1 MSTLYLLHYNNY
13 YNRKVK
19 KETSL
24 SAYSAYLVKYNGRDT
39 DPNGNKARVQGV
51 NFYEGNFV
59 DTAQVVNWM
68 GDAPDY
74 LVVSDD
80 DQQIKSR
87 WFVTD
92 ALKTRGGQCKLTL
105 LRDVCA
111 DYKEQIMASKC
122 FIQKGFVQAGNPLV
136 FNNEDMTFNQIKTG
150 EYVLRNSLNTPWLV
164 LYLSRYHNESDN
176 DNNTNY
182 VYNEFEGGFKDE
194 GGTSYNYEYET
205 EEEFNSQYPYATYFN
220 NPYTYTEDLRFD
232 AYYRQSADTNRYY
245 RMTLTPTTYYPN
257 VFADNTGGA
266 NLPVSAEKPT
276 YPGNNI
282 DAAYN
287 QLMSVYHQSDSTL
300 ETGLPVNT
308 ILGLGSQEGVAILQQ
323 EQGKTIKIGSK
334 VYTIAVQQVEHY
346 YASKGTYLQAGT
358 TLYTAMAEMFYAG
371 NGIDYT
377 SAGVVPRIH
386 LQTSAAYNGYAVK
399 MLLVEQQT
407 DDNIKYDFSYEGAVT
422 SDQPYE
428 IIAAPYADITFT
440 NVTGVDGTVAHSGRI
455 AQQWFQDIINRY
467 NGAGWAYDLQLL
479 PYCPIDTDNLMGYQS
494 VTCYTQASAGATK
507 FHLAVGIKLPVSS
520 FSKTFPA
527 NNLQIPLNPDYK
539 ISNETALYRICSPN
553 GVGDYDFSPAKN
565 GGLNGFEVDCTLIPF
580 APYIKV
586 NPVFGGLYGRD
597 FDDYR
602 GLICGGDFS
611 LPILNN
617 AWTTYQLNNKYYQQI
632 FDRGIQHQEINN
644 KYQKVS
650 DITGAVTGTFAGAGA
665 GAAAGTMILPGI
677 GTAIGA
683 AVGGIAS
690 AIGGVAD
697 TVINDKLRKEDIKYQ
712 KDMFGYQLGTI
723 QARANTLARTS
734 SINVNNKYF
743 PYIEYYTCS
752 EEEIA
757 ALKDKLKY
765 DGMTVMVIG
774 QPSDYMNT
782 AEDWTFIRAQ
792 LIDIE
797 IKEAYQVVVE
807 IDRRLQGGLRI
818 EN

>member
-24 SAYSAYLVKYNGRDT
+24 SAYSNYLVKYKGQENDQ
-39 DPNGNKARVQGV
+39 NGNTAVVQGV

-74 LVVSDD
+74 LVVGDEE
-80 DQQIKSR
+80 QNIQSR

-111 DYKEQIMASKC
+111 DYKEQIMSSKC
-122 FIQKGFVQAGNPLV
+122 FIQKGFVQAGNPLI

-150 EYVLRNSLNTPWLV
+150 EYVLKNQLNTPWIV
-164 LYLSRYHNESDN
+164 LYLSRY
-176 DNNTNY
+176 NNQGEGGQY
-182 VYNEFEGGFKDE
+182 QYNEFKAGFKDE
-194 GGTSYNYEYET
+194 SGTSYNYEYGT
-205 EEEFNSQYPYATYFN
+205 QEEFDAQYPYASYFN
-220 NPYTYTEDLRFD
+220 SPYTYTEDLRFD
-232 AYYRQSADTNRYY
+232 AYFKDRSGSQSGSQYS
-245 RMTLTPTTYYPN
+245 RMSLTPTKFHAN
-257 VFADNTGGA
+257 VYAGTGGA
-266 NLPVSAEKPT
+266 STLPIATTRPT
-276 YPGNNI
+276 YPGNQVSE
-282 DAAYN
+282 AYA
-287 QLMSVYHQSDSTL
+287 QLMTVYHKADSTL

-308 ILGLGSQEGVAILQQ
+308 ILGLGSQKGVQILQR
-323 EQGKTIKIGSK
+323 EQGKTVKIGSK

-346 YASKGTYLQAGT
+346 YESNGTYLAQGT
-358 TLYTAMAEMFYAG
+358 DLLNAIAQMFYGG
-371 NGIDYT
+371 NGIDY
-377 SAGVVPRIH
+377 SEPYKPQCHI
-386 LQTSAAYNGYAVK
+386 QTSASYNGYAVK
-399 MLLVEQQT
+399 MQLVEQSV
-407 DDNIKYDFSYEGAVT
+407 DDNIKYDIKYDGAVT

-428 IIAAPYADITFT
+428 IIAAPYRDITFT
-440 NVTGVDGTVAHSGRI
+440 NVTGVEGSVAHSGRI
-455 AQQWFQDIINRY
+455 ALQWFQDIINRF

-479 PYCPIDTDNLMGYQS
+479 PYCPIDTDNLLGYQS
-494 VTCYTQASAGATK
+494 VTCYTQKEPSAQK

-520 FSKTFPA
+520 FSRTFTA
-527 NNLQIPLNPDYK
+527 NDLEIPFDRDLK
-539 ISNETALYRICSPN
+539 VSNETALYRICSPN
-553 GVGDYDFSPAKN
+553 GVGDYDFSPSKN
-565 GGLNGFEVDCTLIPF
+565 GGFNGFEVDCTLIPF

-617 AWTTYQLNNKYYQQI
+617 AWTTYQLNNKYYQQV
-632 FDRGIQHQEINN
+632 FDRGVQHQEINN
-644 KYQKVS
+644 KYQKIS
-650 DITGAVTGTFAGAGA
+650 DVTGIFTGAAAGAGA
-665 GAAAGTMILPGI
+665 GAAVGSMVMPGV

-683 AVGGIAS
+683 AVGGMSSLA
-690 AIGGVAD
+690 GGVAD
-697 TVINDKLRKEDIKYQ
+697 TVINDKLRKEDIQYQ
-712 KDMFGYQLGTI
+712 KDQFGYQLGTI

-734 SINVNNKYF
+734 SINANNKYF

-752 EEEIA
+752 EQEIV
-757 ALKDKLKY
+757 ALKEKLKY

-774 QPSDYMNT
+774 TPSEYMN
-782 AEDWTFIRAQ
+782 ENEEWTFIRAQ

-807 IDRRLQGGLRI
+807 IDRRLRGGVRI